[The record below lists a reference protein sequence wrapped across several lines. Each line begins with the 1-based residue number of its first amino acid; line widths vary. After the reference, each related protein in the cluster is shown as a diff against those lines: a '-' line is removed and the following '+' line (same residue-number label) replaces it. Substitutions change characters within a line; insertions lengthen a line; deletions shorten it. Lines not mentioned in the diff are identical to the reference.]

1 MKVNI
6 KAKIQ
11 KRNFARFTF
20 DLFQVSKIKAYF
32 VEYAFIIFIRFN
44 VYTYKI
50 LFRISLKVRL
60 ICNPNVYPIIF
71 VKIALKC

>member
-20 DLFQVSKIKAYF
+20 DLFQVSKIKAYSTK
-32 VEYAFIIFIRFN
+32 YAFIIFIRFN
-44 VYTYKI
+44 VYIYKI
-50 LFRISLKVRL
+50 LFRISLKL
-60 ICNPNVYPIIF
+60 TLKTNSYPI
-71 VKIALKC
+71 V